1 MLKHTS
7 IALKFVGLFVVVL
20 ALLGGSYYLMLRNIY
35 YNQLRSE
42 ARTMSDNVIA
52 LGSWVAKYGRIWVKD
67 NDESYLGQMN
77 VVPAIASDSAPA
89 PEQMPAPVNFYSKNP
104 ALAQRE
110 FSEIIAKSSAAVK
123 FRLTSDNYMNPANKP
138 DAFEQAAIN
147 LVKTQGLKEYD
158 SIQPGVYRY
167 VRTLYH
173 QESCIACHGSAA
185 NAPKDVITR
194 YGTANGFG
202 FKTGDVAG
210 VISVTVPTQTFL
222 ASSLAVFG
230 PIEALLVVV
239 GLVISF
245 LFMRFAVI
253 KPVKHLTDSANKI
266 SVGQPA
272 TLGTQEISPKS
283 GNEIHQLALAL
294 DRMRTSMYMAI
305 QRMKAAAKPSPS
317 EPPKAPE

>member
-7 IALKFVGLFVVVL
+7 IALKFAGLFAVVL

-42 ARTMSDNVIA
+42 ARTMSDNVNA

-67 NDESYLGQMN
+67 NNESYLGQMN
-77 VVPAIASDSAPA
+77 VIPVTAADAVPPV
-89 PEQMPAPVNFYSKNP
+89 EQAPAPVNFYSKNP

-138 DAFEQAAIN
+138 DAFELAAIKQ
-147 LVKTQGLKEYD
+147 VKSQGLKEYD

-173 QESCIACHGSAA
+173 QESCIACHGNAA
-185 NAPKDVITR
+185 SAPKDVITR

-210 VISVTVPTQTFL
+210 VISVTVPTKTFL

-230 PIEALLVVV
+230 PLEALLVII

-245 LFMRFAVI
+245 LFMRFTVI
-253 KPVKHLTDSANKI
+253 KPVKELTNSANKI
-266 SVGQPA
+266 SVGQKA
-272 TLGTQEISPKS
+272 NLGTQEISPKS

-294 DRMRTSMYMAI
+294 DRMRNSMYIAI
-305 QRMKAAAKPSPS
+305 QRMKATVKPTDSK
-317 EPPKAPE
+317 PPEE